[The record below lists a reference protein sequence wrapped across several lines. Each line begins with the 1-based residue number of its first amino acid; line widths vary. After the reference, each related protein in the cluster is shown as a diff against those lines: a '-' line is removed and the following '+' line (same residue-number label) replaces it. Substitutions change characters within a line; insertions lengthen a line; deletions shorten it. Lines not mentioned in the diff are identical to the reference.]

1 MTQPTAPTSD
11 SAKESNSAEIVRNLV
26 AGLTVS
32 FVAISLGAAFGEL
45 SGRGATAGILSA
57 GLIAFITALF
67 GGTRIQCS
75 GPTAPMTAITVTL
88 VAFAVAT
95 HDGLNDVIP
104 GANPDHFINV
114 VLIMT
119 GALIALIGLLR
130 LGKFISYVP
139 HVVISGFMNGIAI
152 LIWLGES
159 KKLLG
164 VPKEPKEGSTAF
176 LGIGDAVLAGGLPLN
191 IGIAVVTLVLCFTLP
206 KMLKRLGAIGH
217 YLPGT
222 LVAIIAMTAVVSL
235 VFPEAAR
242 VKMGASEGSL
252 IAHIEAQIP
261 RDWSFAI
268 LAAALPFA
276 LSLTLLA
283 YLDTLLTALVVDK
296 LVQEDLGLEE
306 TTAQNKELGA
316 QGLANAAAGLIG
328 GIPGAQATIRSVLIL
343 KEGATMRIAGVAV
356 GLFVIIEMLALQE
369 MIALIPSAVFSGIL
383 IKVGYD
389 VMDWPP
395 LRVSFRKLF
404 GKPPAEGTLLKHV
417 APIDLFFILGTTIVT
432 ILINLN
438 VAVISFLVL
447 FYAFRRVGIRVPD
460 LQQPPPL
467 IGETEGK
474 EPSVEAPEPQH
485 VS

>member
-1 MTQPTAPTSD
+1 MTDPTKPTSD
-11 SAKESNSAEIVRNLV
+11 SEQESKSGEIIRNVV

-95 HDGLNDVIP
+95 HDGLGEVVP

-130 LGKFISYVP
+130 LGRFISLVP

-152 LIWLGES
+152 LIWLGEG

-164 VPKEPKEGSTAF
+164 IPADPKEGSTAF

-191 IGIAVVTLVLCFTLP
+191 LGIALVTLVLCFTLP
-206 KMLKRLGAIGH
+206 KMLKRIGPIGH

-222 LVAIIAMTAVVSL
+222 LVAIIAMTAIVHF

-268 LAAALPFA
+268 LKAALPFA

-296 LVQEDLGLEE
+296 LVQEDLGLDEK
-306 TTAQNKELGA
+306 TAQNKELGA

-343 KEGATMRIAGVAV
+343 KEGATMRLAGVAV
-356 GLFVIIEMLALQE
+356 GLFVIVEMLALQD

-395 LRVSFRKLF
+395 LRVSFRKML
-404 GKPPAEGTLLKHV
+404 GKPPADGTFLKHV

-432 ILINLN
+432 ILVNLN

-447 FYAFRRVGIRVPD
+447 FYVLRKAGVTVPD
-460 LQQPPPL
+460 LQQPTSSDDDPD
-467 IGETEGK
+467 GN
-474 EPSVEAPEPQH
+474 EPAAKAPQPQQ